1 MNPQSS
7 VLQGRNFGPVE
18 LQQVR
23 DLLAAQPS
31 WSRWRLSRALAE
43 QWAWRTAR
51 GLLKDMAARTLLLT
65 LERRGLI
72 VLPPCR
78 VASPNRMRHK
88 RPPSADLLPPGEPLS
103 ASLSELTPLQITEVS
118 APAQAPQRAIFEA
131 ALHRYHYL
139 SYRSA
144 VGENLQYLV
153 HDRHGRLLACALFG
167 AAAWQCAA
175 RDRFI
180 GWSAV
185 ERAGG
190 LSGLANQARFLIL
203 PWVRVPQLASHGLAQ
218 LTRRLS
224 GDWSEKYG
232 HPVWLVE
239 TFVEIGRFAGTCYRA
254 ANWVE
259 VGATTGR
266 SRQTLAQAVPRKAV
280 FVYPL
285 HPQFRARLVGVN
297 SVAQAR
303 ANSLTR
309 ATAVARVAHGAV
321 EALAAADAFG
331 TPTRAVGAS
340 ANASAVAPA
349 RAGRAQLTLN
359 LVAS

>member
-1 MNPQSS
+1 MNQETCI
-7 VLQGRNFGPVE
+7 LQGRNFGPAE
-18 LQQVR
+18 LAQVR
-23 DLLAAQPS
+23 LLLATQPE
-31 WSRWRLSRALAE
+31 WSRWRLSRELAQ
-43 QWAWRTAR
+43 QWEWRTAR

-78 VASPNRMRHK
+78 RVSPNRMRHK
-88 RPPSADLLPPGEPLS
+88 RAPDADLLPPGE
-103 ASLSELTPLQITEVS
+103 SLTGSLAALTPLQITEVS
-118 APAQAPQRAIFEA
+118 AAAQAPQRAIFEA

-180 GWSAV
+180 GWTAAQ
-185 ERAGG
+185 RAHG
-190 LSGLANQARFLIL
+190 LPGLANQARFLIL
-203 PWVRVPQLASHGLAQ
+203 PWVRVPHLASHVLAQ
-218 LTRRLS
+218 LTRRLR
-224 GDWSEKYG
+224 GDWLDKYG

-266 SRQTLAQAVPRKAV
+266 SRQTLAQAVPRKSV

-285 HPQFRARLVGVN
+285 HPRFRSRLDVTNAASHCG
-297 SVAQAR
+297 AD
-303 ANSLTR
+303 LTPDS
-309 ATAVARVAHGAV
+309 AP
-321 EALAAADAFG
+321 ALAEGPAL
-331 TPTRAVGAS
+331 TPNPLSR
-340 ANASAVAPA
+340 
-349 RAGRAQLTLN
+349 
-359 LVAS
+359 